1 MEPHHQ
7 IGCILAGHISINMR
21 ITSFPSTRVT
31 DGSVSRGIVL
41 ANPGDVSVACR
52 LGREPAHA
60 GRAREQTRQALCAW
74 GLEHHTDL
82 AELVVSELVTNA
94 LCHGAGLIKMRLS
107 YTDGDLRV
115 EIHDSGVGRPVRQH
129 VGADDECGRG
139 LELLDGLIELHG
151 GERGVIDDDAG
162 PGKTV
167 YVELSLPPTLDD
179 GADPL
184 PSATPAGF
192 SPAAPSSSLLPLGT
206 ARYCG
211 PVTEPGASRSGARRS
226 GRRRS
231 RRPHR
236 HRR

>member
-1 MEPHHQ
+1 MS
-7 IGCILAGHISINMR
+7 LTA
-21 ITSFPSTRVT
+21 T
-31 DGSVSRGIVL
+31 
-41 ANPGDVSVACR
+41 GDVSVACR

-60 GRAREQTRQALCAW
+60 GRAREQTRQALCGW
-74 GLEHHTDL
+74 GLDQHTDL

-94 LCHGAGLIKMRLS
+94 LCHGAGLIEMRLS
-107 YTDGDLRV
+107 YADGDLRV

-167 YVELSLPPTLDD
+167 YVALSLSLPPTREDCDD
-179 GADPL
+179 PVS
-184 PSATPAGF
+184 SATPAAS
-192 SPAAPSSSLLPLGT
+192 SPTAPSSSLLPLGT
-206 ARYCG
+206 ARCCR
-211 PVTEPGASRSGARRS
+211 PVIEPGASRSRARRS
-226 GRRRS
+226 GRQRS

-236 HRR
+236 HRP

>member
-1 MEPHHQ
+1 MSLTATGE
-7 IGCILAGHISINMR
+7 
-21 ITSFPSTRVT
+21 
-31 DGSVSRGIVL
+31 
-41 ANPGDVSVACR
+41 VSVACR

-60 GRAREQTRQALCAW
+60 GHAREQTRQALCEW
-74 GLEHHTDL
+74 GLDQHTDL

-94 LCHGAGLIKMRLS
+94 LRHGAGLIEMRLS
-107 YTDGDLRV
+107 YADGELRV

-151 GERGVIDDDAG
+151 GRRGVIDDDAG

-167 YVELSLPPTLDD
+167 YVELSLSPTREDRDD
-179 GADPL
+179 PV
-184 PSATPAGF
+184 PSAAPAGC
-192 SPAAPSSSLLPLGT
+192 SPTAPSSSPLPLGT
-206 ARYCG
+206 ARHFR

-226 GRRRS
+226 GRRPS

-236 HRR
+236 HRP

>member
-1 MEPHHQ
+1 MSLTAT
-7 IGCILAGHISINMR
+7 GG
-21 ITSFPSTRVT
+21 
-31 DGSVSRGIVL
+31 
-41 ANPGDVSVACR
+41 VSVAFR
-52 LGREPAHA
+52 LGRKPAHA
-60 GRAREQTRQALCAW
+60 GRAREQTRQALCGW
-74 GLEHHTDL
+74 GLEQHTDL

-94 LCHGAGLIKMRLS
+94 LCHGAGLIEMRLS
-107 YTDGDLRV
+107 YADGDLRV

-167 YVELSLPPTLDD
+167 YVELSLAPAPEDR
-179 GADPL
+179 GDPV
-184 PSATPAGF
+184 PSAAPAGC
-192 SPAAPSSSLLPLGT
+192 SPAAPSSSPLTLGT
-206 ARYCG
+206 AGHSRQ
-211 PVTEPGASRSGARRS
+211 VTGPGASRSGARRS

-236 HRR
+236 HRP

>member
-1 MEPHHQ
+1 MPLTAT
-7 IGCILAGHISINMR
+7 GDMSI
-21 ITSFPSTRVT
+21 
-31 DGSVSRGIVL
+31 
-41 ANPGDVSVACR
+41 ACR

-60 GRAREQTRQALCAW
+60 ARAREQTRQALRGW
-74 GLEHHTDL
+74 GLGQHTDL

-94 LCHGAGLIKMRLS
+94 LCHGAGRIEMRLS
-107 YTDGDLRV
+107 YADGDLRV

-167 YVELSLPPTLDD
+167 FIRLSLPLVRED
-179 GADPL
+179 GGDPV
-184 PSATPAGF
+184 PSATPAGC
-192 SPAAPSSSLLPLGT
+192 SPMAPSSGLLPL
-206 ARYCG
+206 AAVRYCR
-211 PVTEPGASRSGARRS
+211 PVTGPGAASRSRARRC
-226 GRRRS
+226 GRQRS

-236 HRR
+236 PRP